1 MRHIITGL
9 VASITVAG
17 TVLAPVAI
25 AAAPVDANAAF
36 AAIGT
41 RYIDAMV
48 RLSPVGGTQLG
59 DHRFDDRLPDLSA
72 AGRTRV
78 MTEDKALLGDL
89 RRIDRTHLSRDNQVD
104 ALLIDN
110 ALRFEI
116 WDTEVLRSWAWNA
129 QFYNDTAAGS
139 LYTLAARDYAPWSQ
153 RLKAATARMEALP
166 ALMAQ
171 GRSELVPALVPAVY
185 ATTVAKQNAGIME
198 IATGMLAPHA
208 GDLTGADRTRF
219 DAALAGLTKA
229 VAEQQHWLD
238 TVLVPQAKGDFRLGA
253 TLYDQK
259 MRFSLMSTLT
269 RAALKARAAA
279 AVVTTRSEMYAV
291 ARQVLAG
298 RPGAPALPVAPT
310 ADEQQAAIE
319 AALALTYAQRPAR
332 TALEERG
339 RAALVQATAFV
350 RDRNLVTM
358 PEGPVGIITMPK
370 FQQGNAVAY
379 CDPPGALERGQQT
392 FVAIS
397 PIPADWTD
405 AQATSFLSE
414 YNDYMVQDLIVHEA
428 MPAHYLQ
435 LDHANRNPSI
445 LRAVLFSSPFAE
457 GWAVYAEG
465 MMADQ
470 GYMGNDPLFRL
481 TVLKMRLRS
490 ITNTLLDIGIHTE
503 GMTHDEAIR
512 LMTHTAFQQE
522 REAAGKW
529 VRASLSSTQLL
540 SYFTGYTEQMAMR
553 DEARRRA
560 GPAFDLKRYNDAVLA
575 HGTPPTRFVRE
586 LMFDLPVS

>member
-1 MRHIITGL
+1 MRYIVTGFA
-9 VASITVAG
+9 ASIAILAAG
-17 TVLAPVAI
+17 PM
-25 AAAPVDANAAF
+25 AAPTAARSIDANAAF
-36 AAIGT
+36 AAIGA
-41 RYIDAMV
+41 RYIDTIV
-48 RLSPVGGTQLG
+48 RLSPVSATQLG
-59 DHRFDDRLPDLSA
+59 DHRFDDRLPDVSA
-72 AGRTRV
+72 AGRTKT
-78 MTEDKALLGDL
+78 MAADKALLADL
-89 RRIDRTHLSRDNQVD
+89 GAIDRRRLTRDNQVD
-104 ALLIDN
+104 ALLLDN

-116 WDTEVLRSWAWNA
+116 WDTEILQSWAWNA
-129 QFYNDTAAGS
+129 QSYNDIAAGS
-139 LYTLAARDYAPWSQ
+139 LYTLAARDYAPWPQ

-166 ALMAQ
+166 ALLAQ
-171 GRSELVPALVPAVY
+171 SRRELVPARVPAIY

-208 GDLTGADRTRF
+208 GDLTGADRARF
-219 DAALAGLTKA
+219 DAALAALTTA
-229 VAEQQHWLD
+229 VADQQHWLD

-253 TLYDQK
+253 KLYDEK
-259 MRFSLMSTLT
+259 MRFALMSTLT
-269 RAALKARAAA
+269 RAQLKVRASA
-279 AVVTTRSEMYAV
+279 AVLTTRAQMYAV

-298 RPGAPALPVAPT
+298 KPGAPVLPVAPT
-310 ADEQQAAIE
+310 PDQQQTAIE

-332 TALEERG
+332 TALEEKG
-339 RAALVQATAFV
+339 RAALAQATAFV
-350 RDRNLVTM
+350 RDRKLVAM
-358 PEGPVGIITMPK
+358 PEGPVRIITMPK

-379 CDPPGALERGQQT
+379 CDPPGALDRQQQT

-414 YNDYMVQDLIVHEA
+414 YNDYMLQDLIVHEA
-428 MPAHYLQ
+428 MPGHYLQ
-435 LDHANRNPSI
+435 LDHANRNPST

-470 GYMGNDPLFRL
+470 GYMGGDPLFKL

-490 ITNTLLDIGIHTE
+490 ITNTLLDIGIQTE
-503 GMTHDEAIR
+503 EMTRDQATH
-512 LMTHTAFQQE
+512 LMTRTAFQQE

-560 GPAFDLKRYNDAVLA
+560 GAGFDLARYNDAVLA

-586 LMFDLPVS
+586 LVFDLPIS

>member
-1 MRHIITGL
+1 MRHIVTGFA
-9 VASITVAG
+9 ASIAILAAGPMSAANVAR
-17 TVLAPVAI
+17 PI
-25 AAAPVDANAAF
+25 DANAAF
-36 AAIGT
+36 AAIGV
-41 RYIDAMV
+41 RYIDTIV
-48 RLSPVGGTQLG
+48 RLSPVIATQLG
-59 DHRFDDRLPDLSA
+59 DHRFDDRLPDVSA
-72 AGRTRV
+72 AGRAKA
-78 MTEDKALLGDL
+78 MQADKALLADL
-89 RRIDRTHLSRDNQVD
+89 GRVDRAGLSRDNQVD
-104 ALLIDN
+104 ALLLDN

-116 WDTEVLRSWAWNA
+116 WDTEVLQSWAWNA
-129 QFYNDTAAGS
+129 QSYNDTAAGS
-139 LYTLAARDYAPWSQ
+139 LYTLAARDYAPWPQ

-166 ALMAQ
+166 ALLAQ
-171 GRSELVPALVPAVY
+171 SRRELVPARVPAIY

-208 GDLTGADRTRF
+208 GELTGADRTRF

-229 VAEQQHWLD
+229 VAEQQQWLD

-259 MRFSLMSTLT
+259 MRFALMSTLT
-269 RAALKARAAA
+269 RAQLKARASA
-279 AVVTTRSEMYAV
+279 AVLTTRAQMYAV
-291 ARQVLAG
+291 ARQVLTG
-298 RPGAPALPVAPT
+298 KPDAPALPVAPT
-310 ADEQQAAIE
+310 PDQQQTAIE
-319 AALALTYAQRPAR
+319 AALALTYAHRPAR
-332 TALEERG
+332 TELEEKG
-339 RAALVQATAFV
+339 RAALAQATAFV
-350 RDRNLVTM
+350 RDHQLVGM
-358 PEGPVGIITMPK
+358 PEGPVRIITMPK

-379 CDPPGALERGQQT
+379 CDPPGALDRKQQT

-414 YNDYMVQDLIVHEA
+414 YNDYMIQDLIVHEA
-428 MPAHYLQ
+428 MPGHYLQ
-435 LDHANRNPSI
+435 LDHANRNPST

-470 GYMGNDPLFRL
+470 GYLGGDPLFKL

-490 ITNTLLDIGIHTE
+490 ITNTLLDIGIQTE
-503 GMTHDEAIR
+503 GMTRDQAMH
-512 LMTHTAFQQE
+512 LMTSTAFQQE

-540 SYFTGYTEQMAMR
+540 SYFTGYTEQMELR

-560 GPAFDLKRYNDAVLA
+560 GSGFDLARYNDAVLA

-586 LMFDLPVS
+586 LMFDLPIS